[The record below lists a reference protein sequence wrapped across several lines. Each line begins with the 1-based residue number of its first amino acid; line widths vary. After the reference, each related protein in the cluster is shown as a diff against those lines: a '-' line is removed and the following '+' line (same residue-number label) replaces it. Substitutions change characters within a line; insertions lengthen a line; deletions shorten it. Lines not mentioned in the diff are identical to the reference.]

1 MAVEFDSQLWETLAR
16 NHRFQAW
23 LASET
28 AKYQEALV
36 MMADGEQ
43 LRVLQGR
50 LRQLRD
56 VAKLCEQTS
65 KT

>member
-1 MAVEFDSQLWETLAR
+1 LPTDFDSQLWESLAR

-23 LASET
+23 IAAERTKYTT
-28 AKYQEALV
+28 ALIR
-36 MMADGEQ
+36 MADGEQ

-50 LRQLRD
+50 LQMLDD
-56 VAKLCEQTS
+56 VAKLCEATV